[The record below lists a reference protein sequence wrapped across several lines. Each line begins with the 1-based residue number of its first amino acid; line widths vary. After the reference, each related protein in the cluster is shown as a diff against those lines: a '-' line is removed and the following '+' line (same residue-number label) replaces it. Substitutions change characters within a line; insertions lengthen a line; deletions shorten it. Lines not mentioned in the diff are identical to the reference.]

1 MLHILSAPVLYAL
14 ELTPDCNNRCPAC
27 FNIFEDNSAP
37 LLSARDWQA
46 ILGAISPHA
55 HRLKL
60 TGGEPTL
67 HPDFPAIV
75 QAIAQRNIEFTVF
88 TNGRWQDP
96 QHLLDCLAAI
106 PRLTGLLVS
115 LHGARAESHEA
126 FTSVAGSFEET
137 VANIERA
144 VERGLRVTI
153 SAVLTTANLN
163 ELADI
168 VTLSQTVG
176 ARSVVFNRL
185 LGAQAPH
192 LTLPD
197 SQLIAAVQIIEQLRA
212 KGLPVKHG
220 TGIPQCLTPSSSNG
234 CLAGVAYV
242 AIDPW
247 GNVRPCTHSRL
258 ICGNLLR
265 QPLDEIWRSPEMERF
280 RNAIP
285 AACHTCAAFAQCHG
299 GCRVMAMESE
309 SRVDPCMRS
318 PLDARPI
325 PPPLELPAGACPLAR
340 YRLRQESFGYV
351 LMRGNA
357 LIGVHARSWPLLKC
371 LDGRH
376 TLADLQQRFGAA
388 AVELVGTLYQ
398 KGLVE
403 LKT

>member
-1 MLHILSAPVLYAL
+1 MLHILSLPVLYAL
-14 ELTPDCNNRCPAC
+14 ELTPDCNNACPAC
-27 FNIFEDNSAP
+27 FNIFKDAP
-37 LLSARDWQA
+37 SPLPVREWQI
-46 ILGAISPHA
+46 ILDSITPHV

-96 QHLLDCLAAI
+96 EHLLDCLVGV
-106 PRLTGLLVS
+106 PQFVGLLVS
-115 LHGARAESHEA
+115 LHGARAESHES

-137 VANIERA
+137 VANIGRA

-153 SAVLTTANLN
+153 SAVLTTANLL
-163 ELADI
+163 ELQDI
-168 VTLSQTVG
+168 VSLAQNVG

-185 LGAQAPH
+185 LGAQATH

-265 QPLDEIWRSPEMERF
+265 QPLDEIWHSTEMERF
-280 RNAIP
+280 RKAIP

-299 GCRVMAMESE
+299 GCRAMAMESE
-309 SRVDPCMRS
+309 SQTDPCMRS
-318 PLDARPI
+318 PLDAVPV
-325 PPPLELPAGACPLAR
+325 PAPLELPATACPLAR

-357 LIGVHARSWPLLKC
+357 LIGIHASSWPLLEC
-371 LDGRH
+371 LDGKH
-376 TLADLQQRFGAA
+376 TLADIQQRFGAA